1 MKLKLLSFMLIASC
15 FLLSSCGD
23 REKRN
28 KRAEEKAR
36 AKTEKQASR
45 VKGIGEG
52 LKGVGADAVESVS
65 EGVGE
70 LFKGAK
76 HGLDKSIVQK
86 DIEVAE
92 DLLPFVTISRCE
104 VHQNEND
111 SIKKVILVY
120 AVFEQDF
127 DGKLLLKATDKNNQ
141 EIGRSSVVIAE
152 TADNSKFIEFPFDE
166 RTSFTLI
173 KQLRLEKR

>member
-1 MKLKLLSFMLIASC
+1 MNLKSLSFMLIASC

-45 VKGIGEG
+45 VKGVGEG
-52 LKGVGADAVESVS
+52 LKGVGADAVETVGESI
-65 EGVGE
+65 GE

-76 HGLDKSIVQK
+76 HGLDKSLVQLG
-86 DIEVAE
+86 IEVAE
-92 DLLPFVTISRCE
+92 DLLPFVTVSRCE
-104 VHQNEND
+104 VHQND
-111 SIKKVILVY
+111 SIKKAILVY

-141 EIGRSSVVIAE
+141 EIGRSIVVVTE

-166 RTSFTLI
+166 RTTLTLI
-173 KQLRLEKR
+173 KQLKLEKR